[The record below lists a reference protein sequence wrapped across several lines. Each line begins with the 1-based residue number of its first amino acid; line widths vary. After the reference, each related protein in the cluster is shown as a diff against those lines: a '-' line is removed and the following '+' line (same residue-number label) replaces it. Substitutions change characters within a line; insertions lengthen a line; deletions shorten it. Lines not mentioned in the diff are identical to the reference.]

1 MAENTFGYT
10 AGIVVIGTELLSGL
24 RTDLN
29 SPYLCK
35 QLWSLGIEVKKI
47 SVVPDDVQAITAEIT
62 DFSSRFTYV
71 FTTGGL
77 GATSD
82 DVTMDAVARAFEEP
96 LVVSPALRSTMVEQ
110 QGGKLGLGDEEGEFG
125 EAYDKMATVPMG
137 AQLIYPEGGGY
148 PLVAVKN
155 VGIGWV
161 GWEWV
166 GVRLGMGLT

>member
-1 MAENTFGYT
+1 MQLRDEHINPNR
-10 AGIVVIGTELLSGL
+10 LSRVH

-35 QLWSLGIEVKKI
+35 QLWSLGVEVKKI
-47 SVVPDDVQAITAEIT
+47 SVVPDEVQAITDEII

-82 DVTMDAVARAFEEP
+82 DVTMTAVAKAFSEP

-110 QGGKLGLGDEEGEFG
+110 QAEKLSEKEYP
-125 EAYDKMATVPMG
+125 EAYDKMATVPNG
-137 AQLIYPEGGGY
+137 AQLIYPEEGGY
-148 PLVAVKN
+148 PLVTVKN
-155 VGIGWV
+155 VCVISLDSRSV
-161 GWEWV
+161 V
-166 GVRLGMGLT
+166 AS